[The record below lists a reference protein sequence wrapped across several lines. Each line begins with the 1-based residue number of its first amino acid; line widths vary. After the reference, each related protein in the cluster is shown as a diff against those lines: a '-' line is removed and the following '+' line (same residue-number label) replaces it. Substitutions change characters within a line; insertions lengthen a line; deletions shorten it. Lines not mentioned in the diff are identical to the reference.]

1 MDALLLNLMS
11 RKMQVLNAV
20 MREGVPPLNRPD
32 VPGLLTRA
40 AKTGAASIRKNGLNI
55 AQ

>member
-20 MREGVPPLNRPD
+20 MREGVPPLNRSD
-32 VPGLLTRA
+32 VPGTAHARSQNRRRIGSKKMA
-40 AKTGAASIRKNGLNI
+40 
-55 AQ
+55 